1 MTTRPT
7 QQQRRERTRRALIEA
22 AAEVFAREGFA
33 AARVEEIAERAHL
46 TTGALYAH
54 FQSKQG
60 LFLAVFD
67 EFAAM
72 RVQEVKHSST
82 DGETGTLTPA
92 AGADQWMGRLDEA
105 PWRFWLH
112 LEFAHYASRDPELRE
127 RFALSTSA
135 VRLAIQQVIEAHAAR
150 NDLEIPISAQW
161 LATVIRA
168 LGMGLSLERL
178 TDPEAVPAEM
188 FGQAVE
194 LLVSLLESS
203 HQGALGDQPASDAQE
218 PGRSSHLAESL

>member
-1 MTTRPT
+1 MTARPT

-33 AARVEEIAERAHL
+33 AARAEEIAERAHV

-72 RVQEVKHSST
+72 RVQEVKQVST
-82 DGETGTLTPA
+82 DEETGTLTPA

-112 LEFAHYASRDPELRE
+112 LEFAHYASRDPEMSE
-127 RFALSTSA
+127 RFALSVSA
-135 VRLAIQQVIEAHAAR
+135 VRLAIQRVIEQRAAGK
-150 NDLEIPISAQW
+150 NLQMPVSPQW

-178 TDPEAVPAEM
+178 TDPQAVPAEM
-188 FGQAVE
+188 FGQAVG
-194 LLVSLLESS
+194 LFVSLLEGS
-203 HQGALGDQPASDAQE
+203 QPDAIDDQPMSDAHRRN
-218 PGRSSHLAESL
+218 RSSDLAESR

>member
-1 MTTRPT
+1 MI
-7 QQQRRERTRRALIEA
+7 QA
-22 AAEVFAREGFA
+22 AAQVFARDGFA

-72 RVQEVKHSST
+72 RVQEVKRSST
-82 DGETGTLTPA
+82 ETGTLTPG
-92 AGADQWMGRLDEA
+92 AGADQWMGRLEEA

-127 RFALSTSA
+127 RFALSVGA
-135 VRLAIQQVIEAHAAR
+135 VRLAIQRLIEEHIAR
-150 NDLEIPISAQW
+150 NDLEMPISARW

-178 TDPEAVPAEM
+178 TDPDAVPAEM

-194 LLVSLLESS
+194 LFVGLLEGSA
-203 HQGALGDQPASDAQE
+203 QGAGGDRPPDGAPVRVDSDD
-218 PGRSSHLAESL
+218 LAESL

>member
-7 QQQRRERTRRALIEA
+7 QQQRRERTRSALIEA

-33 AARVEEIAERAHL
+33 AARVEEIAERAHV

-67 EFAAM
+67 QFAAM
-72 RVQEVKHSST
+72 RVQEVKQAST
-82 DGETGTLTPA
+82 VAETGTLTPA
-92 AGADQWMGRLDEA
+92 AGADQWMGRLEEA

-127 RFALSTSA
+127 RFALSVGA
-135 VRLAIQQVIEAHAAR
+135 VRLAIQRVIEEHAAR
-150 NDLEIPISAQW
+150 SDLEMPISACW

-178 TDPEAVPAEM
+178 TDPDAVPAEM

-194 LLVSLLESS
+194 LFVGLLEDSAR
-203 HQGALGDQPASDAQE
+203 GASGDRPADDALE
-218 PGRSSHLAESL
+218 RIDSNDLAERL